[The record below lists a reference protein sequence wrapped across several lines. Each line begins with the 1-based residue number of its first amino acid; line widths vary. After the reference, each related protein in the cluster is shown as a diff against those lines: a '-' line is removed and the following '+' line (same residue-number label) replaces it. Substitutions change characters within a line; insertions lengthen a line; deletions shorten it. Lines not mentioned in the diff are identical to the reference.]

1 MEELQEKSL
10 HREGATVD
18 TTPLRLPFSEL
29 DPELQLAVRC
39 ADDKKAAR
47 MLVLDL
53 RSIVSFTEFFMIADG
68 ANQRQVQAIADE
80 INEQLKKQFGR
91 RPVRIEGYGTAEWV
105 LLDYGDF
112 IIHLFNAEARDFYDL
127 ERLWR
132 DAGKVDLPE
141 NIIETAH

>member
-10 HREGATVD
+10 HRETSAVEIVQKK
-18 TTPLRLPFSEL
+18 LPFAEL
-29 DPELQLAVRC
+29 DSEVQLTVRC
-39 ADDKKAAR
+39 ADDKKASR
-47 MLVLDL
+47 ITILDL
-53 RSIVSFTEFFMIADG
+53 RQIASFTEFFVIADG

-80 INEQLKKQFGR
+80 INEQLKKQAGR
-91 RPVRIEGYGTAEWV
+91 RPVRIEGYKSAEWV

-112 IIHLFNAEARDFYDL
+112 IVHLFNTEARDFYDL

-141 NIIETAH
+141 SMRETAH